1 MSIYQNQNRRKDR
14 LARLEIVGQLY
25 RRHYSNR
32 AIQKEVMT
40 RLNLKTYSHL
50 TVQRDIQY
58 LLAEWR
64 KARIENTELLVQGE
78 LTQIDECVR
87 ELWDQWDKSKEDYK
101 KQKQIDYGKPAAATI
116 GFGDKKKIRITSS
129 ERTTMD
135 IIGLGDVSYISE
147 IRQQLQERRKLLGLY
162 APEKQQIIGQ
172 DGKPITPDTIKIEVI
187 DSREQVKPRE

>member
-1 MSIYQNQNRRKDR
+1 MSIYQNQNRRKSR

-32 AIQKEVMT
+32 AIQREVMA

-78 LTQIDECVR
+78 LAQIDECVR

-101 KQKQIDYGKPAAATI
+101 KQQQRDFGKPDSSI
-116 GFGDKKKIRITSS
+116 GFGDKKRCASHHPSAQRWMSLGLAMFHISRRYASS
-129 ERTTMD
+129 C
-135 IIGLGDVSYISE
+135 
-147 IRQQLQERRKLLGLY
+147 RKEENFLVYMRLKNSRLLGKTETNSAGY
-162 APEKQQIIGQ
+162 HK
-172 DGKPITPDTIKIEVI
+172 DR
-187 DSREQVKPRE
+187 SH

>member
-1 MSIYQNQNRRKDR
+1 MSIYQNQNRRKSR

-32 AIQKEVMT
+32 AIQKEVMA

-78 LTQIDECVR
+78 LAQIDECVR

-101 KQKQIDYGKPAAATI
+101 KQQQRDFGKPDSSI
-116 GFGDKKKIRITSS
+116 GFGDKKKMHITSS

-135 IIGLGDVSYISE
+135 VIGLGDVSYISE

-172 DGKPITPDTIKIEVI
+172 DGKPIQPDTIKIEVI
-187 DSREQVKPRE
+187 DSREQVKQKE